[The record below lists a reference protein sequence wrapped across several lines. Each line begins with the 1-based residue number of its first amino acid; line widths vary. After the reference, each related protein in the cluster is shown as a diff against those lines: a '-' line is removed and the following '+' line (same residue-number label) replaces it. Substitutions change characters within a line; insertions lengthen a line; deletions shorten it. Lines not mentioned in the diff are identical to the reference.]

1 MDAPVPLQ
9 NKFQPL
15 SDHED
20 TDVED
25 INSETEQIEDD
36 EEMDQSENVKAAL
49 SDARILSSRRDRR

>member
-1 MDAPVPLQ
+1 LDAPVPLQ

-36 EEMDQSENVKAAL
+36 EEMDQSENVKAEKPPP
-49 SDARILSSRRDRR
+49 IIIVTI

>member
-25 INSETEQIEDD
+25 INSETEQ
-36 EEMDQSENVKAAL
+36 K
-49 SDARILSSRRDRR
+49 RKSRKTAPDNYCYDLNFTANRKF